1 MAGLEMGRAAAPV
14 PDNGQ
19 VAVATGMRRLEYQP
33 AAAVPDRRKSK
44 LIVFDRPLVRF
55 PPQAFRR

>member
-1 MAGLEMGRAAAPV
+1 MGPGAVPV
-14 PDNGQ
+14 PDSEPA
-19 VAVATGMRRLEYQP
+19 AVAAGMRHLEYQP

-44 LIVFDRPLVRF
+44 LIVLDRPLVRF